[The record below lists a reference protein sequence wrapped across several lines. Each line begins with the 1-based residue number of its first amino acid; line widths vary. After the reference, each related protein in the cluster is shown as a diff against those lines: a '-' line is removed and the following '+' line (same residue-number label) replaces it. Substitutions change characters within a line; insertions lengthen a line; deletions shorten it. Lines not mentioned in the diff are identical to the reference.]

1 MLRLCQ
7 LVEVSRTSF
16 YAWQAGAPARQA
28 RAAADADL
36 AARIAAVHATDRAC
50 GAPRITAELND
61 GAAPDQRVN
70 HKRVARVM
78 RAHGIAGIRL
88 RRRVRTTI
96 PEPSNQIV
104 PDLLMRDFTAQRAN
118 TTYVGDF
125 QCRRR
130 YWKSYADLRTM
141 PMVLTVVQVSDG
153 RRPGWS
159 A

>member
-1 MLRLCQ
+1 
-7 LVEVSRTSF
+7 
-16 YAWQAGAPARQA
+16 
-28 RAAADADL
+28 
-36 AARIAAVHATDRAC
+36 
-50 GAPRITAELND
+50 
-61 GAAPDQRVN
+61 
-70 HKRVARVM
+70 VARVM

-104 PDLLMRDFTAQRAN
+104 PDLLMRDFTAQRPN
-118 TTYVGDF
+118 TTHVGDF